1 MEIEHFWGAFS
12 LLLLALVAVEIWAA
26 ILPKW
31 RPSEQLIRE
40 QLILSNHCVSTKQ
53 NWKIIS
59 ETCSACFEPWI
70 ELIFRQLM
78 TTFSRKTWVI
88 LATRCRQDLRPKH
101 DAICWPSDQV
111 THCFSHVQDV
121 KMTTRE
127 YQTRKSTWKGV
138 ESGPFFHNYLVFDN
152 F

>member
-78 TTFSRKTWVI
+78 TTFSRKTWVDFDHPDH
-88 LATRCRQDLRPKH
+88 LSLRSKLPIIKPMSGIH
-101 DAICWPSDQV
+101 GTCLLLNSNSNIPVWNINTCID
-111 THCFSHVQDV
+111 
-121 KMTTRE
+121 
-127 YQTRKSTWKGV
+127 
-138 ESGPFFHNYLVFDN
+138 ESKIN
-152 F
+152 